1 MECLWARLKASAEV
15 GAAIKADIELQGEVE
30 ALNSTG
36 VSGREGIHMGTLTPP
51 NEGFRVAFKGGREW
65 AFVKGI
71 LTRIV
76 EVEGTTTAAWTLKR
90 KERKPYRC
98 VSMQN

>member
-30 ALNSTG
+30 ALISTG
-36 VSGREGIHMGTLTPP
+36 VSGRDGIHIGTLTPP
-51 NEGFRVAFKGGREW
+51 NVGFRLVTFRGGREW
-65 AFVKGI
+65 ALVKGI

-76 EVEGTTTAAWTLKR
+76 EVEGTTAAAWTLKR
-90 KERKPYRC
+90 KEGKP
-98 VSMQN
+98 